1 MEDYSKDMKEEGIKL
16 ISENRKAHFDYFLE
30 DRFEAGLVLVG
41 TEIKAVREHSVNIKD
56 AYVII
61 KDDEAYV
68 LNMNIA
74 EYKQGNIFN
83 HEPLRTRKLLL
94 HKHEISRLKKKVKEE
109 GYTLIPT
116 KVYLEKGKAKLE
128 FAIAK
133 GKKNYDKREDDK
145 QKSIEKTIRKYSKEK
160 Y

>member
-1 MEDYSKDMKEEGIKL
+1 MKEEGIKV

-41 TEIKAVREHSVNIKD
+41 TEIKAIREHSVNIKD

-61 KDDEAYV
+61 KDGEAYV

-94 HKHEISRLKKKVKEE
+94 HKHEIYRLKKKVKEE

-116 KVYLEKGKAKLE
+116 KVYLAKGKAKLE

>member
-1 MEDYSKDMKEEGIKL
+1 MKEQGIKV

-41 TEIKAVREHSVNIKD
+41 TEIKAIREHAVNIKD

-61 KDDEAYV
+61 KDDEAYI

-94 HKHEISRLKKKVKEE
+94 HKSEIYRLKKKVKEE

-116 KVYLEKGKAKLE
+116 KVYLVKGRAKVE

-145 QKSIEKTIRKYSKEK
+145 QKSIQKDIRKYSKEK

>member
-1 MEDYSKDMKEEGIKL
+1 MKEQGIKV
-16 ISENRKAHFDYFLE
+16 ISENRKARFDYFLE

-41 TEIKAVREHSVNIKD
+41 TEIKSLREHSVNIKD

-94 HKHEISRLKKKVKEE
+94 HKKEILRLKKKIKEE

-116 KVYLEKGKAKLE
+116 KVYLSKGKAKLE

-145 QKSIEKTIRKYSKEK
+145 KKSIEKEMRKYSKEK

>member
-1 MEDYSKDMKEEGIKL
+1 MKEQGIKV
-16 ISENRKAHFDYFLE
+16 ISENRKARFDYFLE

-41 TEIKAVREHSVNIKD
+41 TEIKSLREHSVNIKD

-61 KDDEAYV
+61 KDDEAYI

-94 HKHEISRLKKKVKEE
+94 HKKEILRLKKKIKEE

-116 KVYLEKGKAKLE
+116 KVYLSKGKAKLE

-145 QKSIEKTIRKYSKEK
+145 KKSIEKEMRKYSKEK